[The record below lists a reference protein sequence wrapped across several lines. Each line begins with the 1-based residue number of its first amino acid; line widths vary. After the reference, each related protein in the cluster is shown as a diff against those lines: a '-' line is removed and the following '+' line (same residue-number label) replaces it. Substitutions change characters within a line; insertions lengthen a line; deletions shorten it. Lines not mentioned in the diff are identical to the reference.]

1 MTEELIEDHGDA
13 SPEDADR
20 SVNDIASIDGLNP
33 YLVGIMRQL
42 VGLDRDQEVYYIPP
56 HGQDPVRKPR
66 HHKTPSDKLGLGRV
80 PSYDPTIMANA
91 NGSSGSARTSVGSAR
106 SPTSSRAPVSA
117 TGSVSTSAS
126 LSRKGTYFDP
136 VSALSA
142 TESDIS
148 DEDGSPRSKKR
159 RRSFAGDKILAS
171 GTRHLGFDA
180 PRNPGKIDNKK
191 RTRTTEALGEHDVEL
206 PKIKKPKTHTGEG
219 TADNTVIA
227 PGGM

>member
-20 SVNDIASIDGLNP
+20 SVNDIASLDDLNP

-56 HGQDPVRKPR
+56 HGQNLVRKPR
-66 HHKTPSDKLGLGRV
+66 HYKTPSDKLSLGRI
-80 PSYDPTIMANA
+80 PSYDPMIAANG
-91 NGSSGSARTSVGSAR
+91 NGSSGSPRTSVASAR

-117 TGSVSTSAS
+117 NGSVSTSTS
-126 LSRKGTYFDP
+126 LPRKETYFDP

-142 TESDIS
+142 TESDHS
-148 DEDGSPRSKKR
+148 DEDGSPRSKR
-159 RRSFAGDKILAS
+159 ARRSFAGDKIPAPAM
-171 GTRHLGFDA
+171 RPLGFDA
-180 PRNPGKIDNKK
+180 TKNPGKIDTKK
-191 RTRTTEALGEHDVEL
+191 RTRISEALGEHDVEL
-206 PKIKKPKTHTGEG
+206 PRQKKPKTHTDEG
-219 TADNTVIA
+219 TADNTVIP